1 MMLANWK
8 TSSHKAIGY
17 FKLQAWLVKL
27 TKRFHEFF
35 QYFFQDGIVVDRFFK
50 HTDTMH
56 YRTELLW
63 NELKCQSQRLSS
75 TEPKAYTLLA
85 GGFRQIY
92 EGMPNSTF
100 LNLMDIVNVIVFLN
114 F

>member
-1 MMLANWK
+1 M
-8 TSSHKAIGY
+8 
-17 FKLQAWLVKL
+17 KL

-100 LNLMDIVNVIVFLN
+100 LNLMDVVNVIVFLN